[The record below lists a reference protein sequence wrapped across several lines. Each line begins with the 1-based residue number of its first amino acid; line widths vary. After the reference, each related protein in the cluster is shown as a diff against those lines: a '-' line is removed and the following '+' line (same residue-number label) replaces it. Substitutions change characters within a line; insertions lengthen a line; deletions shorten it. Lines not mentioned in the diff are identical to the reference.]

1 MIEFPPIPTWD
12 GLHPLIVHFPIAV
25 LLVAPIF
32 VVLGAVLPRTGR
44 FFSIAALLLMMIG
57 TASTFLAIETG
68 EAAGEFADRTP
79 EVIKV
84 LEHHEDLAEQ
94 TRTVFVALSTIFLV
108 ILILPRILARELGRG
123 TSLALNGAFLLFYM
137 AGAILLANTA
147 HNGGRLVHELGV
159 RAFVAVPADQ
169 VAPTTAA
176 AISDEVAARS
186 AVDPAD

>member
-32 VVLGAVLPRTGR
+32 VVLGAALPRAGR
-44 FFSIAALLLMMIG
+44 AFSIAALLLMMIG
-57 TASTFLAIETG
+57 TASTFVAIETG

-79 EVIKV
+79 EVMKV
-84 LEHHEDLAEQ
+84 LAHHEELAEQ
-94 TRTVFVALSTIFLV
+94 TRTVFVALTTIFLV
-108 ILILPRILARELGRG
+108 ILVLPRILSRELGRG

-159 RAFVAVPADQ
+159 RAFVAAPAD
-169 VAPTTAA
+169 PGTSNTAA
-176 AISDEVAARS
+176 ALTSEAAPRSIGDE
-186 AVDPAD
+186 DD